1 MLAFS
6 NLPVSRAML
15 SAAKGALGRLPV
27 VSPWKWALLLFVVL
41 AVYQVRALHLDD
53 RLYFWIKTSWHED
66 AWEHRSLWLPEY
78 RVAIDAKP
86 VVGVTNNF
94 SGLSYDDERDQIW
107 AVVNNPEQLL
117 RLSPDGELLGRY
129 PLSGFEDVEG
139 VTYLGDGVLL
149 LAEERQHS
157 LVAVKVPDQPGALFR
172 EDGRALTLGIGLGG
186 NQGFEGLGYDRAGDR
201 LFLVKEHSPRKLY
214 EIHGLKSSL
223 AGNFNLNIIDR
234 QDWIDQTTFA
244 TDLSSVHYDE
254 RTGHLVLLSD
264 ESQLLIELDTEGKL
278 ISFRSLLSGFAGL
291 ADSVPQAEGVTFD
304 DRGNLYLASEPNLFY
319 RFERH

>member
-1 MLAFS
+1 
-6 NLPVSRAML
+6 ML

-27 VSPWKWALLLFVVL
+27 VSPWKWALLLFVL
-41 AVYQVRALHLDD
+41 LTVYQVRTLHLDE

-78 RVAIDAKP
+78 RVTIDAKP
-86 VVGVTNNF
+86 VAGVTDNF
-94 SGLSYDDERDQIW
+94 SGLSYDDDRDQLW
-107 AVVNNPEQLL
+107 GVVNNPEELL
-117 RLSPDGELLGRY
+117 RLSLDGELLGRY

-139 VTYLGDGVLL
+139 VTYLGDGLLL

-157 LVAVKVPDQPGALFR
+157 LVAVQVPEKSGPLFR
-172 EDGRALTLGIGLGG
+172 EDYRSLTLGIDLGG

-201 LFLVKEHSPRKLY
+201 LFVVKEHSPRKLY
-214 EIHGLKSSL
+214 EIRGLKSSL
-223 AGNFNLNIIDR
+223 AGDFNLEVIDR
-234 QDWIDQTTFA
+234 QDWIDRVVFA

-264 ESQLLIELDTEGKL
+264 ESQLLIELDTEGQL
-278 ISFRSLLSGFAGL
+278 VSFRSLLSGFAGL

-319 RFERH
+319 RLERD